1 MKNVLITGVSSGIGK
16 ALTKLLIAEGFRV
29 WGIARR
35 KELLLKLKEELHSD
49 KFFYTASDIKAEN
62 FWDNLIKGFNKK
74 NFVPQEVVFNAAVN
88 ENDLVDGINLE
99 KTQEMMEVNFFS
111 ILKGVEIIIKN
122 YSKKLHFIAISSTS
136 AFKGNHKEGIGYAAS
151 KGALSIAFE
160 SLFQKYFR
168 SRVGFTTVFFGP
180 VKTGMIRF
188 IKAPPLTLTADKA
201 AEYILNAINEGRP
214 FYHYPKISF
223 FMLSLMRLL
232 PNQVFFK
239 LWINMQKSYTSD
251 ANIRKAERN

>member
-16 ALTKLLIAEGFRV
+16 ALTKLLLTKGFRV

-35 KELLLKLKEELHSD
+35 KELLLELKKELHRD
-49 KFFYTASDIKAEN
+49 KFIFTAADIKAEN
-62 FWDNLIKGFNKK
+62 FWENLIKEFNKK
-74 NFVPQEVVFNAAVN
+74 NFIPQEVVFNAAVN

-99 KTQEMMEVNFFS
+99 KTREIMEVNFFS
-111 ILKGVEIIIKN
+111 ILRGAEIILRK
-122 YSKKLHFIAISSTS
+122 YPKKLHFITISSTS

-160 SLFQKYFR
+160 SLFQKYFK
-168 SRVGFTTVFFGP
+168 SRVVFTTIFFGP

-188 IKAPPLTLTADKA
+188 VKAPPLTLTADRA
-201 AEYILNAINEGRP
+201 AECILNAINERKP
-214 FYHYPKISF
+214 FYYYPKLSF
-223 FMLSLMRLL
+223 FMLSLLRLL

-239 LWINMQKSYTSD
+239 LWINMQKSYV
-251 ANIRKAERN
+251 N

>member
-16 ALTKLLIAEGFRV
+16 ALTKLLLAKGFRV

-35 KELLLKLKEELHSD
+35 KELLFSLKKELRSD
-49 KFFYTASDIKAEN
+49 KFTFTAADIKNKN
-62 FWDNLIKGFNKK
+62 FWENLIKELKKK
-74 NFVPQEVVFNAAVN
+74 NFIPQEVVFNAAVN

-99 KTQEMMEVNFFS
+99 KTQEVMEVNFFS

-122 YSKKLHFIAISSTS
+122 YPKKLHFIAISSTS

-160 SLFQKYFR
+160 SLFQKYLE
-168 SRVGFTTVFFGP
+168 SRVSFTTVFLGP
-180 VKTGMIRF
+180 VKTSMIRF
-188 IKAPPLTLTADKA
+188 IKAPPLTMTVDQA
-201 AEYILNAINEGRP
+201 ARCILNAINEKKP
-214 FYHYPKISF
+214 FYYYPKISF

-239 LWINMQKSYTSD
+239 LWINMQKSYT
-251 ANIRKAERN
+251 RN

>member
-16 ALTKLLIAEGFRV
+16 ALTKLLLTKGFRV

-35 KELLLKLKEELHSD
+35 KELLLELKKELHSD
-49 KFFYTASDIKAEN
+49 KFIFTAADIKAEN
-62 FWDNLIKGFNKK
+62 FWENLIKEFNKK
-74 NFVPQEVVFNAAVN
+74 NFIPQEVVFNAAVN

-99 KTQEMMEVNFFS
+99 KTREMMEVNFFS
-111 ILKGVEIIIKN
+111 ILRGVEIIIKN
-122 YSKKLHFIAISSTS
+122 YPKKLHFIAISSTS

-160 SLFQKYFR
+160 SLFQKYFK
-168 SRVGFTTVFFGP
+168 SRVVFTTIFFGP

-188 IKAPPLTLTADKA
+188 VKAPPLTLTADRA
-201 AEYILNAINEGRP
+201 AECILNAINERKP
-214 FYHYPKISF
+214 FYYYPKLSF
-223 FMLSLMRLL
+223 FMLSLLRLL

-239 LWINMQKSYTSD
+239 LWINMQKSYV
-251 ANIRKAERN
+251 N